1 MRVVPILMADDD
13 PLDQLLTKE
22 AFQEAKSLNPIYF
35 VSNGVELMQYLRRE
49 PPYNDETAYP
59 WPGLVLLDLNMPK
72 MGGRECL
79 EQIRKDPELQHLPVV
94 IMTTSNR
101 EEEIFK
107 SYDLGANSYI
117 TKPVDF
123 EKLVAQVGAL
133 SAYWCSIVELPD
145 V

>member
-1 MRVVPILMADDD
+1 MRTVSILMADDD
-13 PLDQLLTKE
+13 PQDQFLTQE
-22 AFQEAKSLNPIYF
+22 AFQEAKSLNPLYF
-35 VSNGVELMQYLRRE
+35 VNDGVELMKYLRRQS
-49 PPYNDETAYP
+49 PYEDEDEYP
-59 WPGLVLLDLNMPK
+59 WPDLILLDLNMPK

-79 EQIRKDPELQHLPVV
+79 EAIRADPELHHLPVI

-101 EEEIFK
+101 EEEILK

-123 EKLVAQVGAL
+123 EKLVAQMRVF

-145 V
+145 G